1 MRNAVKTIG
10 LALAAACLVVTPTT
24 AQTWPTKPI
33 KMIIPFPAGGGTDLI
48 GRLMAKH
55 LSDRLGQQVYVE
67 NRGGA
72 NGAIGLQALAQ
83 SEPDGYT
90 ISAASDTPLVV
101 NPSLYEK
108 LPYQPL
114 RDFQPVAGMVRF
126 PGMVAVHPSV
136 PAKTI
141 SELIALA
148 KAKPGSLAY
157 STGGIG
163 NFGHLAAEL
172 FSLAADVKMLHVP
185 YRGVGP
191 ATQAILAG
199 DVQLTFSN
207 IATTMPHVIAGKL
220 VALAVNE
227 PKRLPAFPDLPTVAE
242 TVPGFEMAPW
252 VSIIVPAKTPKA
264 IVERLEKEVRAV
276 MADPAVVKICNE
288 QQIAINAISA
298 AELTDLIKKDMEKW
312 AEVVKKANIKV
323 QQ

>member
-1 MRNAVKTIG
+1 MRNVLRTVTA
-10 LALAAACLVVTPTT
+10 ALGAICLISNVAA
-24 AQTWPTKPI
+24 AQTWPQKPI

-55 LSDRLGQQVYVE
+55 LSERLGQQVFVE

-72 NGAIGLQALAQ
+72 NGGIGLQALAQ

-90 ISAASDTPLVV
+90 IASASDTPLVD

-114 RDFQPVAGMVRF
+114 RDLQPVAGMVKF

-136 PAKTI
+136 PAKNI
-141 SELIALA
+141 AELIALA

-172 FSLAADVKMLHVP
+172 FSLAANVKMLHVP

-191 ATQAILAG
+191 ATQAIIAG

-207 IATTMPHVIAGKL
+207 IVTTMPHVKAGKL

-227 PKRLPAFPDLPTVAE
+227 PKRVPAFPDLPAVAE

-252 VSIIVPAKTPKA
+252 VGIIVPAKTPKP
-264 IVERLEKEVRAV
+264 IVERLSKEVRAV
-276 MADPAVVKICNE
+276 MADPAVVKILAE
-288 QQIAINAISA
+288 QQVAINALDTA
-298 AELTDLIKKDMEKW
+298 ALTELIKKDTEKW
-312 AEVVKKANIKV
+312 ATVIKKAGIKI
-323 QQ
+323 Q